1 MIQFSYPNSQFTNI
15 LGGAGVGWSMY
26 VYDTGTTDLASIY
39 SDVGQTVPADNPVVS
54 DSNGMFASFYW
65 TGTVDVVVKD
75 ENGDTFD
82 SAVGI
87 QDLISTII
95 ANLPTTSANI
105 PAGIASGSG
114 DTIAVTLPIT
124 SDFVDLDIFVFR
136 ANAACSGTLNT
147 PNLIVNSYPS
157 RRIKKIGGSALI
169 ENDIITNQN
178 CLCIYNE
185 SQDVYYLLNHE
196 ATFLKRDGTAAMLAN
211 LDMGNFKVSNMAAA
225 AVASDAVRLD
235 QMQYHYGGTA
245 TGTADAMI
253 VTASTVLAY
262 TDGMMI
268 RVNAPAGGFSTVGSP
283 TININSLGAKSIC
296 DNVGRGL
303 TFGDVQGL
311 CVLVYSSTFGK
322 FVLENPRYGNDPI
335 GSIHY
340 TYATFLPRNDIL
352 ADGQVYLRSDFPVLT
367 AYILSNPDYYVGEGS
382 WSANKGKFST
392 GNGTTNFRA
401 PLIEGRFLRALD
413 RYSTVDPGRTF
424 ASEQDFAIE
433 NITGELGIISGSIT
447 STTGV
452 FATNG
457 TTDDKIYADLS
468 GTNNRIVFDAST
480 VVNTAAE
487 TRPVNMAYFVSI
499 RAL

>member
-1 MIQFSYPNSQFTNI
+1 MIQFSYPNSQFVNV
-15 LGGAGVGWSMY
+15 LGGAGVAWSMY

-39 SDVGQTVPADNPVVS
+39 SDVGQTIPADNPVVS

-124 SDFVDLDIFVFR
+124 SDFVDLDVFVFR
-136 ANAACSGTLNT
+136 ANAACSGALNT

-169 ENDIITNQN
+169 ANDIITNQN
-178 CLCIYNE
+178 CLCIYNQ

-268 RVNAPAGGFSTVGSP
+268 RVNAPAGGYSTLANP
-283 TININSLGAKSIC
+283 TINVNSLGAKSIC

-340 TYATFLPRNDIL
+340 TYATILPRNDIYANGEL
-352 ADGQVYLRSDFPVLT
+352 YLRSDYPVLF
-367 AYILSNPDYYVGEGS
+367 AYILESTDFYVADAS
-382 WSANKGKFST
+382 WSANKGKFSL
-392 GNGTTNFRA
+392 GDGSTTFRT
-401 PLIEGRFLRALD
+401 PQIEGRFIRAWED
-413 RYSTVDPGRTF
+413 GGSVDPGRTF

-433 NITGELGIISGSIT
+433 NITGELGIINGGIT

-457 TTDDKIYADLS
+457 TTDNKIDATFS
-468 GTNNRIVFDAST
+468 GTTNRVVFDAST
-480 VVNTAAE
+480 VVNTATE